1 MVFHYLILMIWW
13 WHIMGK
19 RSRTRKIKRNIS
31 QEDLIK
37 QLFIKSEEITDREL
51 FNNAKKFYNVSS
63 FEEHTEQEIHT
74 MIVNNI
80 RHTNT
85 SYDSVLHN
93 MKRNKLKTS
102 YPIIKNTVLK
112 LISQKRSEEHTSEL
126 QSR

>member
-1 MVFHYLILMIWW
+1 
-13 WHIMGK
+13 MGK

-112 LISQKRSEEHTSEL
+112 LISQKYPYLKDECQKHRCC
-126 QSR
+126 